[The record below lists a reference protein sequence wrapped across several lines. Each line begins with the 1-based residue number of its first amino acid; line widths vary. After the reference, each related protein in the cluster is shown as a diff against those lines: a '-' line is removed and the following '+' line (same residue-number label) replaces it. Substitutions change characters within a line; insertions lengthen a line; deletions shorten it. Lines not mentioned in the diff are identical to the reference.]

1 VVEFFAVVF
10 AADQLGGQVV
20 GQRAAPASDHVLE
33 VVAEGLKGV
42 EDAGLVGGEISSQR
56 SSSNQ
61 RPSACE
67 MEVIAGQARSC
78 WSDRTDWTSK
88 RLLSQWFRD

>member
-10 AADQLGGQVV
+10 AADQLGDQVV

-33 VVAEGLKGV
+33 VVVEGLKGV

-67 MEVIAGQARSC
+67 MVSGPIDFCFR
-78 WSDRTDWTSK
+78 WSERYGSTELDPSEH
-88 RLLSQWFRD
+88 LF

>member
-1 VVEFFAVVF
+1 MVEFFAVVF
-10 AADQLGGQVV
+10 AADQLGDQVV

-33 VVAEGLKGV
+33 VVVEGLKGV

-56 SSSNQ
+56 SSSNR

-67 MEVIAGQARSC
+67 
-78 WSDRTDWTSK
+78 WK
-88 RLLSQWFRD
+88 

>member
-1 VVEFFAVVF
+1 MVESFAVVF
-10 AADQLGGQVV
+10 AADQLGDQVV

-33 VVAEGLKGV
+33 VVVEGLKGV

-56 SSSNQ
+56 SSSNR

-67 MEVIAGQARSC
+67 
-78 WSDRTDWTSK
+78 WK
-88 RLLSQWFRD
+88 

>member
-10 AADQLGGQVV
+10 AADQLGDQVV

-42 EDAGLVGGEISSQR
+42 
-56 SSSNQ
+56 
-61 RPSACE
+61 
-67 MEVIAGQARSC
+67 
-78 WSDRTDWTSK
+78 
-88 RLLSQWFRD
+88 

>member
-10 AADQLGGQVV
+10 AADQLGDQVV

-33 VVAEGLKGV
+33 VVVEGLKGV

-56 SSSNQ
+56 SS
-61 RPSACE
+61 
-67 MEVIAGQARSC
+67 
-78 WSDRTDWTSK
+78 
-88 RLLSQWFRD
+88 FRV

>member
-10 AADQLGGQVV
+10 AADQLGDQVV

-67 MEVIAGQARSC
+67 AAVNAAELRRKHFHA
-78 WSDRTDWTSK
+78 
-88 RLLSQWFRD
+88 LLSSAVRPQ

>member
-10 AADQLGGQVV
+10 AADQLGDQVV

-61 RPSACE
+61 RPSARE
-67 MEVIAGQARSC
+67 MEVIAGQARSR
-78 WSDRTDWTSK
+78 WADRTDWTSK
-88 RLLSQWFRD
+88 QSLSQWF